1 MHELYLQVCPIFANR
16 PIYFNHNLTSFYSQS
31 LLIRAISS
39 TLIFDIA
46 ASTDT
51 LVGNV
56 IHTLMLPQF
65 FNCGF
70 FLLVAIVCTII
81 LPILDLCQMDS
92 HLSKREKFAADR
104 STHLRYKKFVIIIKG

>member
-56 IHTLMLPQF
+56 IHTLMLPP
-65 FNCGF
+65 C
-70 FLLVAIVCTII
+70 FLLCLLTVASVAI
-81 LPILDLCQMDS
+81 PILDLCQMNS
-92 HLSKREKFAADR
+92 HKLSKSEKFAADR
-104 STHLRYKKFVIIIKG
+104 STHLRHKKFVIIIKG